1 MHPNKGIL
9 HIYLSSPK
17 REGAYIVGDE
27 EGLFDL
33 WLAIGETIISGKGQ
47 GSADVQT
54 GQGAQYPIHILMV
67 DRESHFLKEFIPVH

>member
-1 MHPNKGIL
+1 MDINPGIL
-9 HIYLSSPK
+9 HIYPSSAN

-33 WLAIGETIISGKGQ
+33 WLAIGESIISGKGQ

-54 GQGAQYPIHILMV
+54 GQGTRYPIHIIQV
-67 DRESHFLKEFIPVH
+67 DRESHFLKQFAPVL